1 MSGGGEIAAREN
13 DVVFGS
19 PLPTATRLLEPD
31 RRRAGDPARRPGTAT
46 RCPPRPTWHSPTTTH
61 RWNAVARHTE
71 HNALTSLRAAVM
83 RTQRRAPGLLAAGRT
98 TLGLD
103 PAVQVDV
110 HDLVRDSVDDVVPAV
125 GAGPWLPSLLS
136 GEELLPGWYD
146 DWMIFER
153 ERLQQVRLRRLE
165 ALARRAIED
174 GDAPLALEATRLAV
188 RIEPLLESVRALRIR
203 AHLCAGDQ
211 TGAVREFHEYR
222 FQVAHELDVSPSPAL
237 MELVRPLVAR
247 PAGTRN
253 TDASSDDGNST
264 VQATVPAAR
273 AKGVAQ
279 GHSRLPPS
287 R

>member
-1 MSGGGEIAAREN
+1 MGRLRLERTTSSSGRLFLQLLGSWNLTDAGRVIQLGGREQRLAALLALR
-13 DVVFGS
+13 G
-19 PLPTATRLLEPD
+19 TR
-31 RRRAGDPARRPGTAT
+31 
-46 RCPPRPTWHSPTTTH
+46 PRPLIAGTLWPDT
-61 RWNAVARHTE
+61 TE
-71 HNALTSLRAAVM
+71 HNALTSLRAAIM

-98 TLGLD
+98 TIGLD

-188 RIEPLLESVRALRIR
+188 RIEPLLESVRALRIL
-203 AHLCAGDQ
+203 AHLCAGDR